1 MLQRIR
7 KYYFIAAASLL
18 ALASCN
24 KEISDGNFN
33 IYAGNDLN
41 DTTWSS
47 STTTAPA
54 IQRMIDSASVY
65 KYVDTLMGTS
75 AKTIVFSDR
84 LSLIIPAN
92 AFVNSAGSP
101 VTSVVTIRVLLM
113 DEKAEFI
120 RTTKSSLNHTNLLE
134 SDLAFCVIA
143 TSNGQAV
150 SIAPGKTYLI
160 RIGNKDDIV
169 KQNMRVYRGDESVM
183 YTSQILADPLFN
195 WNDNTALDFQQDIFK
210 QPGSNSGSKEIE
222 RYDITTNRLR
232 WIAIARPVTNIGSL
246 GKLNVILPPN
256 FTNKN
261 TIVFATMDD
270 YNTTIELRPELSSRS
285 FSAGNIPLQKKIH
298 IVTISLIGTQFYYSE
313 SSIRALNS
321 TPVVTL
327 KPQKKSLAN
336 ILNDLKKL

>member
-7 KYYFIAAASLL
+7 KYYFIAAASLMV
-18 ALASCN
+18 LASCN

-33 IYAGNDLN
+33 VYAGNDLN

-47 STTTAPA
+47 STVTSTA
-54 IQRMIDSASVY
+54 IQRMIDSTSVY
-65 KYVDTLMGTS
+65 KYADTLMGTS
-75 AKTIVFSDR
+75 AKTIVFSDK

-92 AFVNSAGSP
+92 AFVNSAGNP
-101 VTSVVTIRVLLM
+101 ITGVVTIRVLLM

-120 RTTKSSLNHTNLLE
+120 RTVKSSLNHTNLLE

-150 SIAPGKTYLI
+150 NVAPGKTYLI

-169 KQNMRVYRGDESVM
+169 KQNMRVFRGDESVV
-183 YTSQILADPLFN
+183 YTTQILADPLFN
-195 WNDNTALDFQQDIFK
+195 WNENTALDFQQGIFK
-210 QPGSNSGSKEIE
+210 QPGNSGSKEIE

-232 WIAIARPVTNIGSL
+232 WIAIARPITNIGSL

-261 TIVFATMDD
+261 TLVFATMDD

-285 FSAGNIPLQKKIH
+285 FSAVNMPLQKKIH

-313 SSIRALNS
+313 IDIRALNN
-321 TPVVTL
+321 TPVVSL
-327 KPQKKSLAN
+327 KPQKKSLVS